1 MQSEG
6 PGNQNNEKNPLTKT
20 KTLYTFPQYL
30 DGDVCTPE
38 DRNPKDEK
46 YLCKF
51 TKKMYQLKTD
61 TPAVILPLIKTLYY
75 TSEAHS
81 ELNSEPFDKVKT
93 GIMYTQI
100 QEIVKDHPNIS
111 NKDVLR
117 LLSFSDAERGYVKRT
132 TSMQW
137 QCEEWYIHKTGF
149 ITASKC
155 KRDFTRQEAIE
166 KNEKDVKKL
175 VVSNKMLWSLTQ

>member
-51 TKKMYQLKTD
+51 TKKMYQLKTNA
-61 TPAVILPLIKTLYY
+61 PAVILPLIKTFYY

-117 LLSFSDAERGYVKRT
+117 LLSFSA
-132 TSMQW
+132 
-137 QCEEWYIHKTGF
+137 
-149 ITASKC
+149 
-155 KRDFTRQEAIE
+155 
-166 KNEKDVKKL
+166 
-175 VVSNKMLWSLTQ
+175 

>member
-1 MQSEG
+1 MLENIKSSVLKSKNISPFLVPSEHHS
-6 PGNQNNEKNPLTKT
+6 NQNNEKNPLTKT

-75 TSEAHS
+75 TSEAH
-81 ELNSEPFDKVKT
+81 
-93 GIMYTQI
+93 
-100 QEIVKDHPNIS
+100 
-111 NKDVLR
+111 
-117 LLSFSDAERGYVKRT
+117 
-132 TSMQW
+132 
-137 QCEEWYIHKTGF
+137 
-149 ITASKC
+149 
-155 KRDFTRQEAIE
+155 
-166 KNEKDVKKL
+166 
-175 VVSNKMLWSLTQ
+175 

>member
-1 MQSEG
+1 
-6 PGNQNNEKNPLTKT
+6 
-20 KTLYTFPQYL
+20 
-30 DGDVCTPE
+30 
-38 DRNPKDEK
+38 
-46 YLCKF
+46 
-51 TKKMYQLKTD
+51 MYQLKTD
-61 TPAVILPLIKTLYY
+61 TPSVILPLIKTLYY

-155 KRDFTRQEAIE
+155 KRDFIRQEAIE

>member
-20 KTLYTFPQYL
+20 KTLYTFAQYL

-38 DRNPKDEK
+38 DRNPKDEE

-51 TKKMYQLKTD
+51 TKKMCQLKTD

-93 GIMYTQI
+93 GITQI

-137 QCEEWYIHKTGF
+137 QCEECYIHKTAF
-149 ITASKC
+149 NSFK
-155 KRDFTRQEAIE
+155 
-166 KNEKDVKKL
+166 V
-175 VVSNKMLWSLTQ
+175 

>member
-1 MQSEG
+1 
-6 PGNQNNEKNPLTKT
+6 
-20 KTLYTFPQYL
+20 
-30 DGDVCTPE
+30 
-38 DRNPKDEK
+38 
-46 YLCKF
+46 
-51 TKKMYQLKTD
+51 MYQLKTD
-61 TPAVILPLIKTLYY
+61 TPSVILPLIKTLYY

-175 VVSNKMLWSLTQ
+175 VVSNKMLWSLT